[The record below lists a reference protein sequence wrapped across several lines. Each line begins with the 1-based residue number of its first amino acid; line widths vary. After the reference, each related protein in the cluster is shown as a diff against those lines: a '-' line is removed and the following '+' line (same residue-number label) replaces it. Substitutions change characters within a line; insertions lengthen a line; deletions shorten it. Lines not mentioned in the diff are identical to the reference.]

1 MNIRKKTLML
11 VLVAVSL
18 LPELVTAQ
26 NPARPSPP
34 SIDAQ
39 SYLLVDYAS
48 GRVIAEKDAAEEV
61 EPASLTKMM
70 TVYVAGEEL
79 QEGHIK
85 LDDEVLVSEKAW
97 RMPGSRMF
105 IEVNTRVTVE
115 QLLNGIIIQSG
126 NDASVA
132 LAEHISGSE
141 EVFAQL
147 MNQTAQTLGLEN
159 THFTN
164 STGMPEPG
172 HVTTAQDMAKLS
184 AALIRDYPELYG
196 LHEVKEYTYNDITQ
210 PNRNQLLWRDNS
222 VDGIKTGHTEAA
234 GYCLVA
240 SAERDDM
247 RLISVV
253 MGANSVQARTSHTK
267 SLLNYGF
274 RFFETR
280 KIADGNQKL
289 GEARI
294 WKGTNEHVNY
304 GLVDDV
310 FVTVPRG
317 DAEELQQTVELK
329 KPLIA
334 PVAAGEPIGTLSLG
348 LGDETLLQQP
358 LVTLQAVEQAGLFSR
373 LLDSVKLMLE

>member
-1 MNIRKKTLML
+1 M
-11 VLVAVSL
+11 
-18 LPELVTAQ
+18 LPELTAAQ

-34 SIDAQ
+34 SIDAP
-39 SYLLVDYAS
+39 SYMLVDYFS
-48 GRVIAEKDAAEEV
+48 GRLIAEKNATKEV

-79 QEGHIK
+79 EEGHIK

-105 IEVNTRVTVE
+105 IEVGARVTVE
-115 QLLNGIIIQSG
+115 ELLNGIIIQSG

-147 MNQTAQTLGLEN
+147 MNQTAQTLGMEH

-164 STGMPEPG
+164 STGMPESG
-172 HVTTAQDMAKLS
+172 HVTTAQDMAKLA
-184 AALIRDYPELYG
+184 AALIRDHPELYSM
-196 LHEVKEYTYNDITQ
+196 HEVKEYTYNDITQ
-210 PNRNQLLWRDNS
+210 PNRNQLLWRDDS

-240 SAERDDM
+240 SAERDGM

-253 MGANSVQARTSHTK
+253 MGANSVQERTSYTK
-267 SLLNYGF
+267 SLLDYGF
-274 RFFETR
+274 RFFET
-280 KIADGNQKL
+280 KMIADGNQKL

-294 WKGTNEHVNY
+294 WKGAQKHVNY
-304 GLVDDV
+304 GLTEDV
-310 FVTVPRG
+310 YVTVPRG
-317 DAEELQQTVELK
+317 DADQVEKTIELK
-329 KPLIA
+329 QPLIA
-334 PVAAGEPIGTLSLG
+334 PLSAGDSIGTLSVR

-358 LVTLQAVEQAGLFSR
+358 LITLQSIEQAGLFSR